1 MVVVAACIS
10 ILTTNIWSGCLR
22 RAFNTAL
29 GLSAGNVC
37 TELGVVRGGMYIVA
51 TKPRML
57 ARNISSILA

>member
-1 MVVVAACIS
+1 MAVAVACIS

-22 RAFNTAL
+22 RAFNTAP
-29 GLSAGNVC
+29 GSSAGNVC

-57 ARNISSILA
+57 ARNISGMLA